1 MFADAFSKE
10 QLKYLI
16 KRLLRKK
23 WAWLT
28 GRAEK
33 EKHPGLETTGRRYR
47 LWTWRARE
55 RGFYRHA
62 VGDTVPEVML
72 LHRGLEVK
80 QSSYWW
86 ISSQQGGVN
95 LWTSLQKGHSPL
107 FLCLSQS
114 LTEPLLVKSIRKS
127 GGKGAQDYTKQF
139 PRTQRRLAGN
149 GGWICSDG
157 KRIPSTKCKK

>member
-107 FLCLSQS
+107 FLLSFSVSHRGPPGQIHQKVRRQGS
-114 LTEPLLVKSIRKS
+114 PGLHKTVS
-127 GGKGAQDYTKQF
+127 QD
-139 PRTQRRLAGN
+139 PEEVGREWGL
-149 GGWICSDG
+149 DL
-157 KRIPSTKCKK
+157 